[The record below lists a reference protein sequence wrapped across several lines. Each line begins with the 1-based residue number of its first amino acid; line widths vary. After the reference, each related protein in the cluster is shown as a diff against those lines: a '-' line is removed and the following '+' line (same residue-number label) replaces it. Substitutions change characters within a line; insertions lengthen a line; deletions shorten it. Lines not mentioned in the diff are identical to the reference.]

1 MRLWVS
7 EAVHAICAS
16 TMEVWLMT
24 MLNVILRTMFP
35 FYKRKKSTKVSSST
49 KKKRDGKPDL
59 VKKLDKVFAL
69 YIRLRDCMPNGFGK
83 CISCG
88 KIKPYRELD
97 CGHFFGRT
105 NMATRFDEDNCS
117 AECQGCNRAS
127 SDHLIY
133 YQENLIK
140 KIGIARFSTLRERAH
155 STKKWE
161 NDELERMIRYY
172 TNEVRRLSHE
182 KGIIVNL

>member
-1 MRLWVS
+1 
-7 EAVHAICAS
+7 
-16 TMEVWLMT
+16 
-24 MLNVILRTMFP
+24 MFP
-35 FYKRKKSTKVSSST
+35 FYS
-49 KKKRDGKPDL
+49 KKKTISSKKRRKGKTDL
-59 VKKLDKVFAL
+59 VKRLDKVFAL
-69 YIRLRDCMPNGFGK
+69 YIRLRDCMPNGFGR

-97 CGHFFGRT
+97 CGHFFGRS

-133 YQENLIK
+133 YQENLIR

-155 STKKWE
+155 SIKKW
-161 NDELERMIRYY
+161 DDDDLKHMISHY
-172 TNEVRRLSHE
+172 TNEVKRLSYE
-182 KGIIVNL
+182 KGIPINL

>member
-7 EAVHAICAS
+7 EAVPAICAS
-16 TMEVWLMT
+16 IMEVWLTT
-24 MLNVILRTMFP
+24 MLNVTSRAMFP
-35 FYKRKKSTKVSSST
+35 FYKRKKNAGSST

-97 CGHFFGRT
+97 CGHFFGRM

-140 KIGIARFSTLRERAH
+140 KIGVARFSTLRERAH
-155 STKKWE
+155 SVKKWE

-172 TNEVRRLSHE
+172 TNEVRRLSQE
-182 KGIIVNL
+182 KGITVNL

>member
-1 MRLWVS
+1 
-7 EAVHAICAS
+7 
-16 TMEVWLMT
+16 
-24 MLNVILRTMFP
+24 MFP
-35 FYKRKKSTKVSSST
+35 FYTKKKKTSSTVRKKSKSKGKTDLI
-49 KKKRDGKPDL
+49 KR
-59 VKKLDKVFAL
+59 LDKVFAL
-69 YIRLRDCMPNGFGK
+69 YIRLRDCMPNGFGR

-97 CGHFFGRT
+97 CGHFFGRA

-133 YQENLIK
+133 YQENLIR
-140 KIGIARFSTLRERAH
+140 KIGVARFSTLRECAH
-155 STKKWE
+155 SIKKW
-161 NDELERMIRYY
+161 DDDDLTKMISHY

-182 KGIIVNL
+182 KGIHVNL